1 MLSYEFIIK
10 EYNIFNNI
18 RLVNVCISTL
28 CNDSLN
34 YSFSSDKIA
43 NDVLRNWMMDFM
55 GISSL
60 SFNSMRRKYYLKIK
74 KRESIDKDWLLNE
87 WKIVYE
93 ETYNSDLK
101 NHLLRIPFYLLM
113 SRLRLYQI
121 LIIYGTFILLWVQ
134 LTLISHGSPVI
145 RKEINTF

>member
-1 MLSYEFIIK
+1 MFG
-10 EYNIFNNI
+10 
-18 RLVNVCISTL
+18 ISTL

-74 KRESIDKDWLLNE
+74 K
-87 WKIVYE
+87 V
-93 ETYNSDLK
+93 
-101 NHLLRIPFYLLM
+101 
-113 SRLRLYQI
+113 
-121 LIIYGTFILLWVQ
+121 
-134 LTLISHGSPVI
+134 
-145 RKEINTF
+145 